1 MLGRFECSAV
11 NRIQMAVVAVLVSMF
26 VAVAASAQVVGRDA
40 PRGYDEYKGP
50 YAQFGIAV
58 GRVDYDDLGT
68 FDVDSNASGGFTL
81 AGGYRFLP
89 WLAGEAHF
97 IFLGGND
104 NIEVGN
110 REFDS
115 EGFAF
120 TFGPKV
126 YPMAFF
132 QQDAPMPE
140 WVQPYGMI
148 GIGGGQ
154 LEVDGFDEEDS
165 FVARFILGID
175 FWLNDHL
182 GAFVEGGGYAV
193 EEDAVDG
200 IGVFTFGAQYRF

>member
-1 MLGRFECSAV
+1 MPPTTLW
-11 NRIQMAVVAVLVSMF
+11 
-26 VAVAASAQVVGRDA
+26 
-40 PRGYDEYKGP
+40 GYNGTYPGP
-50 YAQFGIAV
+50 
-58 GRVDYDDLGT
+58 T

-132 QQDAPMPE
+132 QQDAPIPE

-193 EEDAVDG
+193 EEDAVGLIVSDDAAG
-200 IGVFTFGAQYRF
+200 DDEAAQHHGKFLGDTERPVHADRPRGRPCFAQ